1 MNNNLVA
8 PDYDRE
14 EAQKKILKMI
24 PCEEEFKR
32 MMDLCPRDYEDI
44 LKEKLEFPYSQS
56 EIIEMTKEEY
66 KAAFTNWERKIKED
80 CENFSYSYDKFVQ
93 WNKNCILNLCEDEL
107 EHLDWLC
114 EWIAKGRVRNV
125 DMESCGEFSTEG
137 IYFNKDKKL
146 VIFNGR

>member
-24 PCEEEFKR
+24 PYEEEFKR
-32 MMDLCPRDYEDI
+32 MMDLCPRDYKDI
-44 LKEKLEFPYSQS
+44 LKEKLEFPYSQA

-66 KAAFTNWERKIKED
+66 KAAFTKWERETAEHYK
-80 CENFSYSYDKFVQ
+80 NFSYSYNQFVQ
-93 WNKNCILNLCEDEL
+93 WNKNCVLKLCEDEL

-114 EWIAKGRVRNV
+114 DWITENRVRNM
-125 DMESCGEFSTEG
+125 DMESCGEFHTLG
-137 IYFNKDKKL
+137 VYFNKDKKL

>member
-1 MNNNLVA
+1 MS
-8 PDYDRE
+8 DYDRE
-14 EAQKKILKMI
+14 EEQKKIMKMI
-24 PCEEEFKR
+24 PCEDEFKR

-44 LKEKLEFPYSQS
+44 LKEKLVFPYSQG
-56 EIIEMTKEEY
+56 EVIEMTKEEY

-114 EWIAKGRVRNV
+114 DWIAKGKVRNV
-125 DMESCGEFSTEG
+125 DMESCGEFTTEG
-137 IYFNKDKKL
+137 IYFNKNK
-146 VIFNGR
+146 NEYN